1 MLVYANSFSLSPTNG
16 FSDVIVQI
24 AFWVGS
30 TRKSYV
36 DPARLGAGIK
46 ELRFADGASLSSLA
60 TLNDQGEPVFPYHF
74 CARLMHGQPGVPGR
88 RWVTEV
94 GLRQE
99 APSLEVSCSV
109 LLRTDE
115 ISAKVTDP
123 IQVTRPRIVEQ
134 IVTRC
139 EPSSYTPGLSVI
151 QLTEENAAAFG
162 YEIEREARRHP
173 IIEVSCDQNGQFPV
187 APERLRSVLV
197 GLAQVIE
204 IPPQADTYR
213 LEELL
218 GRRYSAFGGAIN
230 IISPFRATE
239 SGGFCKTVLF
249 KPDRLA
255 ELVEAGVAIES
266 EVLAVVTHQTNLPH
280 SWRHISTE
288 SVREALLRLR
298 LQRAVSAVHGSTDV
312 TVYEEL
318 LQEAA
323 DQLATKDRDL
333 ASARSDIEARDASL
347 DRVAAENESL
357 KYSLSATQ
365 SKSASEVS
373 ADGLSEDVASAF
385 RASLCGRPSLEQ
397 ALLIVGALY
406 GDRVVILDTA
416 HSSAKD
422 SDRGGFQ
429 HGVKAL
435 EMLKALADDY
445 WSDLV
450 AGKGDQQARSRFG
463 KNGFAAKEA
472 ETLSAE
478 GRKRRTFRYQE
489 QDVVMEKHLKHGVK
503 DSFAETLR
511 IHFEWLPK
519 DKIIVIGHCGKHL
532 NF

>member
-24 AFWVGS
+24 AAWVGKN
-30 TRKSYV
+30 RQSYV

-46 ELRFADGASLSSLA
+46 DLRFSDAASLSSLA

-74 CARLMHGQPGVPGR
+74 CAKLTHGQSGVPGR

-99 APSLEVSCSV
+99 APSQEVFCSV
-109 LLRTDE
+109 LLRTEE
-115 ISAKVTDP
+115 ISAKVTDQ
-123 IQVTRPRIVEQ
+123 IQATRPRIVEQ

-139 EPSSYTPGLSVI
+139 GPSASMPGLSVI
-151 QLTEENAAAFG
+151 RLTEENAAAFG
-162 YEIEREARRHP
+162 YEIERETRRHP
-173 IIEVSCDQNGQFPV
+173 IVEVSCDQNGQFPV
-187 APERLRSVLV
+187 DLEHLRSVLV

-204 IPPQADTYR
+204 IPLQADTYR
-213 LEELL
+213 LEEML

-230 IISPFRATE
+230 IISPFRANE
-239 SGGFCKTVLF
+239 SGGLCKTVLF

-255 ELVEAGVAIES
+255 QLVEAGVAIEA

-298 LQRAVSAVHGSTDV
+298 LERAVSAVHGSTDV
-312 TVYEEL
+312 AVYEEL
-318 LQEAA
+318 LQDAA
-323 DQLATKDRDL
+323 DQLANKDRDL
-333 ASARSDIEARDASL
+333 ASARSDIEARDADL

-357 KYSLSATQ
+357 KYSLSAVQ
-365 SKSASEVS
+365 SKSANEVPS
-373 ADGLSEDVASAF
+373 DVLSEDVASAF
-385 RASLCGRPSLEQ
+385 RASLCGQTSLEQ
-397 ALLIVGALY
+397 ALLIIGALY
-406 GDRVVILDTA
+406 RDRVVILDTA
-416 HSSAKD
+416 YSSAKD

-429 HGVKAL
+429 HRVKAL
-435 EMLKALADDY
+435 GMLRALADDY

-503 DSFAETLR
+503 DSYAETLR